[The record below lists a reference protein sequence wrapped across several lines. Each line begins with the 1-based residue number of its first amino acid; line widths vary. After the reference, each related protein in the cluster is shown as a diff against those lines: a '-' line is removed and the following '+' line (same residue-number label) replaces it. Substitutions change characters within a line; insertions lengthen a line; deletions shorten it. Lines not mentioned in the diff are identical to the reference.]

1 MGLLDDLKKQAEA
14 KLLQVPSARDDEPQ
28 KHPHFQ
34 EVHNVLQETST
45 YFGELA
51 RSLNVV
57 KPDVRRKFY
66 LEGSA
71 KLSNLL
77 QVNYTPRD
85 RRRTIAGN
93 DYLADVGLHFTCVG
107 NETLTFDKETR
118 QANMM
123 KEYLWA
129 YSLPFENRDIR
140 DDHGRIVRSVIT
152 VLSKIPSS
160 VTLAGDWDTGKFE
173 LTLRNV
179 ELLGEVKQTFDGSD
193 INHSFL
199 EEIGKVVL
207 AQPNDLRNFGRPADA
222 PLPASFAPP
231 RTP

>member
-14 KLLQVPSARDDEPQ
+14 RLLQVPSARDDEPQ
-28 KHPHFQ
+28 KHQHFQ
-34 EVHNVLQETST
+34 QVHTVLHEAST
-45 YFGELA
+45 YFSELA
-51 RSLNVV
+51 QSLNVV
-57 KPDVRRKFY
+57 KPDVQRQFY

-77 QVNYTPRD
+77 QANYTPRD
-85 RRRTIAGN
+85 RRRTIGGN
-93 DYLADVGLHFTCVG
+93 DYLIDASLHFICAGTEKLVF
-107 NETLTFDKETR
+107 EKETR

-140 DDHGRIVRSVIT
+140 DDKGRIVRSAIT
-152 VLSKIPSS
+152 VLSKVPSS
-160 VTLAGDWDTGKFE
+160 VTVAGDWDSGKFE

-179 ELLGEVKQTFDGSD
+179 EMLGNVKQTFDAGD
-193 INHSFL
+193 ISKDFF

-207 AQPNDLRNFGRPADA
+207 AQPNGLRNFARPADA

-231 RTP
+231 R